1 VVAPSEPAAHNRAAL
16 SISQRL
22 GALVV
27 ALFAIAF
34 TRTPSL
40 IRLLNPVMRRLLVAP
55 LPAGPNALLR
65 VRGRR
70 SGLPRDFPVAFL
82 ELDERGLLQAASRH
96 VAWVHNLR
104 AAREAVVIRRG
115 HSARFGAATQLDPEI
130 AGPLMRDLLAAF
142 PQSRSVRAVVG
153 RVDRPPVAI
162 LRYFRLRIDDGLD
175 DYVDLARRQPVFE
188 LRRSAADR

>member
-1 VVAPSEPAAHNRAAL
+1 L
-16 SISQRL
+16 SISQRF

-34 TRTPSL
+34 TRTPAL
-40 IRLLNPVMRRLLVAP
+40 IRLLNPVMRRLLVTP

-70 SGLPRDFPVAFL
+70 SGLPRDFPVAFF

-104 AAREAVVIRRG
+104 AAGEAVVIRRG
-115 HSARFGAATQLDPEI
+115 HAARFGATQLDPET
-130 AGPLMRDLLAAF
+130 AGPLMRDLLAVF
-142 PQSRSVRAVVG
+142 PPSRLVRAVVG
-153 RVDRPPVAI
+153 PVDRPPVAI

-188 LRRSAADR
+188 LRRRAADR